1 MATIK
6 QFVVVVNDVTDKDN
20 PFIAETHIIRAK
32 SKSEAA
38 DAIWQRLAETIIEK
52 DGRMAPEEYRQFAAK
67 HYRLT
72 IELKRSITAVGYQ
85 ERAARDAARAKARK
99 KAAAKKAAAG
109 KVSGANG
116 KVRTHKAA

>member
-6 QFVVVVNDVTDKDN
+6 QFAVIVNDVTDKDN
-20 PFIAETHIIRAK
+20 PFIAETHIVRAK

-38 DAIWQRLAETIIEK
+38 DAIWQRLSDTIIAKEGK
-52 DGRMAPEEYRQFAAK
+52 MDPEEFRQFAAK

-85 ERAARDAARAKARK
+85 ERAAREAARAKARK

-109 KVSGANG
+109 KVSGTNG
-116 KVRTHKAA
+116 KVRTHRAA

>member
-6 QFVVVVNDVTDKDN
+6 QFAVIVNDVTDKDN
-20 PFIAETHIIRAK
+20 PFVAETHIVRAK
-32 SKSEAA
+32 SKSAAA
-38 DAIWQRLAETIIEK
+38 DAIWDRLAQTVIAKEGK
-52 DGRMAPEEYRQFAAK
+52 MSVEEYKQFAAK

-85 ERAARDAARAKARK
+85 EKATREAARAKARK

-109 KVSGANG
+109 RVSGSNG